1 MVSEEEREKKEKN
14 LQRGG
19 AKPGEWDVTDTG

>member
-1 MVSEEEREKKEKN
+1 MVIKEEREKKEKN

-19 AKPGEWDVTDTG
+19 AEPGKWDVMDTG